1 LDRILDR
8 LLGDGIVDHVR
19 TVDMTPALVRDV
31 MGRYFQ
37 HEGDRVHTH
46 AATGGPIYATLFGLE
61 LMATDCVLQMDADVL
76 FYAGHSSWV
85 EQALQVLA
93 RDPRIWLMM
102 THPGPPA
109 GPPGQ
114 SLGSRNRKRAIWDG
128 DLRIWR
134 FPNATT
140 RYFLC
145 DRRNLRNRLLPLR
158 SSQGYAPLSNPS
170 PMRFVVMAR
179 SAVA

>member
-109 GPPGQ
+109 GPPGHKAWDREIENAP
-114 SLGSRNRKRAIWDG
+114 SGMAIFEYGGFQMQPPDTFYVTAETYG
-128 DLRIWR
+128 T
-134 FPNATT
+134 A
-140 RYFLC
+140 C
-145 DRRNLRNRLLPLR
+145 
-158 SSQGYAPLSNPS
+158 S
-170 PMRFVVMAR
+170 RFVRHKDMHP
-179 SAVA
+179 